1 MSLSPSSCSSDD
13 ESRPPVGWIGVGK
26 MGTPMS
32 HRLLGAGFPVQAF
45 DVDPERVRSA
55 GLIAARSLP
64 ELVHSVQILV
74 TMIPD
79 DNALEQL
86 ILGPAGLATELQRGQ
101 ILMDM
106 STVSA
111 FVSQRCATRL
121 NEMGVGY
128 VRAPVSGS
136 TALAATGKLTI
147 MASGPQ
153 DAIARCRPL
162 FRAMGEK
169 CFIVGEADEARYLKL
184 LINLMVG
191 ASAAMLA
198 EALVFGEKG
207 GLDWSAMLDAIGQSV
222 VASPLIGYK
231 LEPLKKRDFSPA
243 FSGKQMLKD
252 MTLVTKTAEESGL
265 NLPLTELV
273 RQTFQSM
280 QEFGHSDLDF
290 FALVKVLEEKLL

>member
-1 MSLSPSSCSSDD
+1 MSDSPSSGPSDD
-13 ESRPPVGWIGVGK
+13 QSRPAVGWIGVGK
-26 MGTPMS
+26 MGTPVS
-32 HRLLGAGFPVQAF
+32 HRLLSAGFPVQAF

-64 ELVHSVQILV
+64 ELVPAVQIVV

-86 ILGPAGLATELQRGQ
+86 ILGPTGLANELKRGQ

-111 FVSQRCATRL
+111 FASQRCATRL
-121 NEMGVGY
+121 DEMDVGY

-136 TALAATGKLTI
+136 TALAAAGKLTI

-153 DAIARCRPL
+153 DAIARCRAL
-162 FRAMGEK
+162 FSAMGEK
-169 CFIVGEADEARYLKL
+169 CFIVGEGDEARYLKL

-198 EALVFGEKG
+198 EALLFGEKG
-207 GLDWSAMLDAIGQSV
+207 GLDWSVMLDAIGQSV

-243 FSGKQMLKD
+243 FSGKQIVERHD
-252 MTLVTKTAEESGL
+252 SCHENRRSI
-265 NLPLTELV
+265 
-273 RQTFQSM
+273 Q
-280 QEFGHSDLDF
+280 
-290 FALVKVLEEKLL
+290 VKPATC

>member
-1 MSLSPSSCSSDD
+1 MSESSSSGPSDD
-13 ESRPPVGWIGVGK
+13 QSRAPVGWIGIGK

-32 HRLLGAGFPVQAF
+32 HRLLSAGFPLQAF
-45 DVDPERVRSA
+45 DVDVERVRSA

-64 ELVHSVQILV
+64 ELVHSVQIVV

-111 FVSQRCATRL
+111 FVSQRCAARL
-121 NEMGVGY
+121 NEMGVGF

-136 TALAATGKLTI
+136 TALAAAGKLTI
-147 MASGPQ
+147 MSSGPQ

-162 FRAMGEK
+162 FSAMGEK

-207 GLDWSAMLDAIGQSV
+207 GLDWSVMLDVVGQSV

-252 MTLVTKTAEESGL
+252 MTLVTKTAEGSGL

-280 QEFGHSDLDF
+280 QESGHSDLDF